1 MEKIVKYL
9 NIAPEYFEN
18 IARLKAELQSLSP
31 ELQRFIFYEMKD
43 NNCAINRISL
53 PIVEKYQKLN
63 YKTSYQRM
71 IVDDEKICMC
81 NMRYEMYFNNKIYF
95 KSSCDE
101 GFTFDKK
108 TGKIKFWYGGTI
120 KKCGILIKSYLKEIN
135 CDWFFSMSP
144 FFQDMITKTLLE
156 DILKGKITN
165 PELYIKKFMKT
176 SLKYSFHYKLIT
188 NFFKVS
194 ALYFRRSENVKIN
207 GKFKIADGD
216 KDIDDVDDIFI
227 EPFDAIII
235 REPSSVSDL
244 KSMFVGY
251 KESYNFK
258 KINLLYNIKEYT
270 IDPNYSLYR
279 LMDNS
284 LSVEYITTLKDVFD
298 QCKITGTKIN
308 LKWSYKRLQE
318 EHLLLSKKI
327 SALQFTGAEKDIV
340 PYFGYPS
347 KYEGIEYKL
356 LDNNLSVFQEAS
368 EMQHCVYS
376 NYWNRVHNKAYF
388 VFSITYPERCT
399 LGVSL
404 NQVIRAN
411 SSMNDFIRFKID
423 QVYCKKNYPVSKET
437 RELVMKWVATD
448 EMQNFF
454 CMNYETFKP
463 EEIETLAQWR
473 EKNCNT
479 KNSGVKE
486 EINYADYFESQM
498 AQIRMAN

>member
-9 NIAPEYFEN
+9 IITPEYLES
-18 IARLKAELQSLSP
+18 IEKLKVELKSLSP
-31 ELQRFIFYEMKD
+31 ELQRFIFYELK
-43 NNCAINRISL
+43 NNSVINRISP
-53 PIVEKYQKLN
+53 PIVEKYQKLAD
-63 YKTSYQRM
+63 KTSYQRM

-81 NMRYEMYFNNKIYF
+81 KIWYEMYFNNKIYF
-95 KSSCDE
+95 KSLCDE
-101 GFTFDKK
+101 GFTFNKK
-108 TGKIKFWYGGTI
+108 TGKIKFWYGSTI
-120 KKCGILIKSYLKEIN
+120 KKCTLLVKSFLKEIN

-194 ALYFRRSENVKIN
+194 ALYFRKSENVKID
-207 GKFKIADGD
+207 GEIKIADGD
-216 KDIDDVDDIFI
+216 KDIDDVDEFFP
-227 EPFDAIII
+227 EPFDATIIQ
-235 REPSSVSDL
+235 EPSTDL
-244 KSMFVGY
+244 KTMFVGY
-251 KESYNFK
+251 KENYNFK
-258 KINLLYNIKEYT
+258 KIKLLYNIKEYT

-279 LMDNS
+279 LMNNS
-284 LSVEYITTLKDVFD
+284 LSVEYVNTLKDVFD
-298 QCKITGTKIN
+298 QCKLTGTKIN

-340 PYFGYPS
+340 PYFGSPS

-356 LDNNLSVFQEAS
+356 LDNNLSVFQEGS
-368 EMQHCVYS
+368 EMQHCIYS
-376 NYWNRVHNKAYF
+376 NYWSRTQAKTYF

-404 NQVIRAN
+404 NQIMREG
-411 SSMNDFIRFKID
+411 SSMNDFITFRLD

-437 RELVMKWVATD
+437 RELVMKWVDTD

-454 CMNYETFKP
+454 RMNYGTFKS

-486 EINYADYFESQM
+486 EINYADYFEPQM